1 MGTYYNPG
9 LQKSYSSNFRKDKP
23 VDAGLLSL
31 LKSRQQA
38 IAKDKLRS
46 ANNWKIRQQTLEK
59 IDVDQQTLIDAGRAK
74 GVDVESL
81 ISSTSK
87 VMKEYAN
94 RKIRLAQATSKYPG
108 YEKDEAFVRN
118 TKSMIVNAAST
129 FGVMKNAVNNY
140 REAMDVGFGDGP
152 GEVAPE
158 SINPGFMAMNEMAK
172 PNSNIK
178 GTISWQMDYDE
189 AGGWLWSQVAKGEA
203 IGAANKS
210 MGIKGDT
217 YVLPYQG
224 MLDINENN
232 DKSAYN
238 HAGMYN
244 TNPVIVNN
252 EDKNFLQEQKIYN
265 KDNAIEAKYYIKGQ
279 ATKGN
284 TVFDTKEVNLKRLYN
299 DLNTVSTSIFYRIAQ
314 GTDNVVAAGPRAY
327 LGNGVEKEVIDGLTQ
342 YVYYKPSFKE
352 NGGLKID
359 SEGNPYKDPSNKVIL
374 GDDKLG
380 GGQFIRVPNEENR
393 GRYGFNEEQ
402 FKEYTDWVH
411 YQTAWNSGAFINPQ
425 DEVNESATKLL
436 RQRPKP
442 TRLTENQI
450 RDNEVGGLIRSTIE
464 SFRKDV
470 ADPNISNEV
479 AVDKLKGM
487 DRNGIYVISSPDDL
501 GLVSIYQSMAG
512 KDDKLIESDIDINT
526 DLGMNRVL
534 LAYKITPTKNE
545 IEAGVSQRTTSNL
558 AQVKE
563 EKDAYNV
570 KLDSYTTQL
579 KDKDKEY
586 DRKQHALDLIEKRIE
601 PESTMPLPDD
611 EDEFQESFSKKDLN
625 ALDIKEL
632 KIPNNFNNEIDVI
645 GIDGKSLGTFDPSTE
660 KGKAEWKAIVEKQLS
675 KGEEPVK
682 KPEVPP
688 APGPKPGNAGQF
700 NPPK

>member
-31 LKSRQQA
+31 IKSRQQA

-59 IDVDQQTLIDAGRAK
+59 TDVDQQTLIDAGKAQ
-74 GVDVESL
+74 GVDMESL

-94 RKIRLAQATSKYPG
+94 RKIRLAQATSKYRG
-108 YEKDEAFVRN
+108 YEEDETFVRN
-118 TKSMIVNAAST
+118 TKSMIVNAADT
-129 FGVMKNAVNNY
+129 FGVMKNAVSNY
-140 REAMDVGFGDGP
+140 RKAMDVGFGDGP
-152 GEVAPE
+152 GEVASE
-158 SINPGFMAMNEMAK
+158 SINSGFMAMNEMAK

-178 GTISWQMDYDE
+178 GTISWQLDYDE
-189 AGGWLWSQVAKGEA
+189 TAGWLWSQVAKGEA

-244 TNPVIVNN
+244 TNPVIVDD

-327 LGNGVEKEVIDGLTQ
+327 LNNGVEKEVIDGLTQ

-352 NGGLKID
+352 NGGLKTD

-402 FKEYTDWVH
+402 FKEYRDWVH

-425 DEVNESATKLL
+425 NEVNESATKLL
-436 RQRPKP
+436 RQRPKANKP
-442 TRLTENQI
+442 TNAQR
-450 RDNEVGGLIRSTIE
+450 GGDLIRTVIAGFKE
-464 SFRKDV
+464 DM
-470 ADPNISNEV
+470 ADPNISNEDALSKLNAMDKEGTYV
-479 AVDKLKGM
+479 LPSKKYPGVVNILKAGKGGENDVVIADKVDLNTLKG
-487 DRNGIYVISSPDDL
+487 L
-501 GLVSIYQSMAG
+501 
-512 KDDKLIESDIDINT
+512 
-526 DLGMNRVL
+526 NRVL
-534 LAYKITPTKNE
+534 LAFGLTPTESE
-545 IEAGVSQRTTSNL
+545 IDAVSKSKTVSPL
-558 AQVKE
+558 LSKI
-563 EKDAYNV
+563 
-570 KLDSYTTQL
+570 DSYN
-579 KDKDKEY
+579 KKV
-586 DRKQHALDLIEKRIE
+586 DLYTKKK
-601 PESTMPLPDD
+601 PDD
-611 EDEFQESFSKKDLN
+611 EEKFQESFSEKDLS
-625 ALDIKEL
+625 ALGIKEL
-632 KIPNNFNNEIDVI
+632 TVPMNFNNEINVI
-645 GIDGKSLGTFDPSTE
+645 GIDGKSLETFDPRTE
-660 KGKAEWKAIVEKQLS
+660 KGKAKWKAIVKEQLS
-675 KGEEPVK
+675 KGK
-682 KPEVPP
+682 KPVEKPDVPDVPDVPEVEENELKYPFD
-688 APGPKPGNAGQF
+688 ASGGLIK
-700 NPPK
+700 K

>member
-31 LKSRQQA
+31 IKSRQQA

-46 ANNWKIRQQTLEK
+46 ANNWKIRQETLEK
-59 IDVDQQTLIDAGRAK
+59 TDVDQQTLIDAGRAK

-94 RKIRLAQATSKYPG
+94 RKIRLAQATSKYRG
-108 YEKDEAFVRN
+108 YEEDEIYVRN

-265 KDNAIEAKYYIKGQ
+265 EDNAIEAKYYIKGQ

-352 NGGLKID
+352 NGGLKTD

-402 FKEYTDWVH
+402 FKEYRDWVH

-425 DEVNESATKLL
+425 NEVNESATKALQQK
-436 RQRPKP
+436 RRYWDEKNKP
-442 TRLTENQI
+442 NVIKELIDKTR
-450 RDNEVGGLIRSTIE
+450 S
-464 SFRKDV
+464 S
-470 ADPNISNEV
+470 
-479 AVDKLKGM
+479 
-487 DRNGIYVISSPDDL
+487 VIN
-501 GLVSIYQSMAG
+501 
-512 KDDKLIESDIDINT
+512 LIESGDLDGANVVVQDLAGIKGYSVETPDPSRPSIISIIGPESLTGAEAVKLEKIDITSPGGWQALYNL
-526 DLGMNRVL
+526 LGVKSL
-534 LAYKITPTKNE
+534 VP
-545 IEAGVSQRTTSNL
+545 GVSNKLTE
-558 AQVKE
+558 AQVEQKE
-563 EKDAYNV
+563 DEDLDYKVAELINQKPEDAQPG
-570 KLDSYTTQL
+570 DSFIP
-579 KDKDKEY
+579 
-586 DRKQHALDLIEKRIE
+586 R
-601 PESTMPLPDD
+601 PDD
-611 EDEFQESFSKKDLN
+611 AQEFLKSFNSGQLEDIGITIKRDSHFGEGYISKGN
-625 ALDIKEL
+625 ALVAVTE
-632 KIPNNFNNEIDVI
+632 E
-645 GIDGKSLGTFDPSTE
+645 GGKTLFDPSTK
-660 KGKAEWKAIVEKQLS
+660 KGKDRWEALVKAQLLKNKKS
-675 KGEEPVK
+675 EPKLDHTTIQTSIPTPKKKEESNSESDDNSVDGY
-682 KPEVPP
+682 E
-688 APGPKPGNAGQF
+688 
-700 NPPK
+700 